1 MGGNCSSSNRE
12 AHMRSIWPR
21 RQFRNDKLEEEKK
34 ERRGERKENGSWEG
48 ERARLTDTSGR
59 TRLRWEVWEGGG
71 KGGGSNTPK
80 LSMKFEC
87 IRKAA

>member
-1 MGGNCSSSNRE
+1 
-12 AHMRSIWPR
+12 MRSIWPR

-71 KGGGSNTPK
+71 KGGGDGGRQEVNRVK
-80 LSMKFEC
+80 KNAE
-87 IRKAA
+87 RKAGKGIVIIFITN

>member
-1 MGGNCSSSNRE
+1 
-12 AHMRSIWPR
+12 MRSIWPR

-71 KGGGSNTPK
+71 KGEVGSCK
-80 LSMKFEC
+80 ERLSAGSRC
-87 IRKAA
+87 SIADSSAALR